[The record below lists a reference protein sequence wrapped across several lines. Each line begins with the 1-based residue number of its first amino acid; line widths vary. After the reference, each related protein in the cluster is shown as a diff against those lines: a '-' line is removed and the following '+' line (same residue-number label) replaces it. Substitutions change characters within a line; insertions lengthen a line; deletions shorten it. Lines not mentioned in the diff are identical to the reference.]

1 MCFFKNKRSL
11 SEEIADVE
19 NCYRPYK
26 APQGLT
32 TLLKDVRDSQMWPE
46 KVRRK
51 DWPSDRYVTL
61 KKSYYRDDESTVIVT
76 FDGRRLHDKTL
87 TFVGVTERDS
97 EWQMSAEL
105 ADGYEWEIY
114 NETL

>member
-1 MCFFKNKRSL
+1 MSFFKNKRSL

-32 TLLKDVRDSQMWPE
+32 TLLKDVEDSQMWPE

-61 KKSYYRDDESTVIVT
+61 KYKSYKEE
-76 FDGRRLHDKTL
+76 FGRVGSIPFISSRLM
-87 TFVGVTERDS
+87 FSGVTEKGND
-97 EWQMSAEL
+97 WTMSAEL
-105 ADGYEWEIY
+105 ADCYEWEIY